1 MKTRRTESTPTAR
14 DALRRAN
21 PIARPGETEKTR
33 PRNERDRTQKGPG
46 SASADL
52 QMTADGNAGRKPRP

>member
-1 MKTRRTESTPTAR
+1 MKTRRIESTPAAP
-14 DALRRAN
+14 DKPRRIG
-21 PIARPGETEKTR
+21 PIASPGETEATR

-52 QMTADGNAGRKPRP
+52 QMTADGNAGRKPRR